1 MSDITFSKHVLSQNT
16 YCFYPDLVMEVGK
29 EVYVDGD
36 KYEATGATFVV
47 ECVYSGT
54 TDAGTFTWKIDNNLV
69 NSETENVDI
78 VTRELDYNNE
88 RYYSYFKIQINFKI
102 Q

>member
-1 MSDITFSKHVLSQNT
+1 
-16 YCFYPDLVMEVGK
+16 MEVGK
-29 EVYVDGD
+29 EVDVDGD

-54 TDAGTFTWKIDNNLV
+54 TDAVTFTWKIDDTAV
-69 NSETENVDI
+69 TSDAENVDI
-78 VTRELDYNNE
+78 VTGKLDYKNE

-102 Q
+102 QW